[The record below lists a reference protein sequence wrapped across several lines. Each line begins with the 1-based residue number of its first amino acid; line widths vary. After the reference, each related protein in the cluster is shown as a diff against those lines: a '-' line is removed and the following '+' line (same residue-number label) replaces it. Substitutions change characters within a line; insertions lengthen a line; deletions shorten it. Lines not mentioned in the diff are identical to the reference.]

1 MYVIK
6 NIEHTKD
13 KRWKS
18 MRIEILL
25 KQIRKEK
32 RCELTTTFKNDRDFN
47 FTFKLYREKRKR
59 AVFVYGC
66 KNCTSIKYKSRR
78 IV

>member
-6 NIEHTKD
+6 NIVHTKD

-32 RCELTTTFKNDRDFN
+32 RCKFKRTFKINWDFN
-47 FTFKLYREKRKR
+47 FPFKLHRK
-59 AVFVYGC
+59 
-66 KNCTSIKYKSRR
+66 K
-78 IV
+78 